1 MVKIALS
8 VLITTAML
16 VGCCEIKTV
25 YLPVSS
31 CAEPAPF
38 NMPTLMTD
46 NLLPAA
52 TTQDKLQALKIDH
65 GTMRGSLEQCKVLLD
80 GYRKPTHATPKE
92 KAE

>member
-1 MVKIALS
+1 MEKSALT
-8 VLITTAML
+8 VFIMTAML
-16 VGCCEIKTV
+16 AGCCDVKTV

-38 NMPTLMTD
+38 TIPALMTD
-46 NLLPAA
+46 NLLTTA

-80 GYRKPTHATPKE
+80 AYRKQPPPQK